1 MTLYVRTPLFV
12 GSALGLTL
20 AALAKFQETVPCLQ
34 VRLTK
39 IQDCNVNLVKLHLA
53 NRGGPM
59 VVVSQAFSANNE
71 KHSSLDTVIKPR
83 GKLQGWTRPIGEL
96 GPSREVEVTEIWTK
110 TRSRH
115 KSSHKPSDNTS
126 DKPSDDLCSLLKK
139 SNVQFYVEYKYCY
152 VPYLGCVLN
161 GQACFDLV

>member
-1 MTLYVRTPLFV
+1 MFV
-12 GSALGLTL
+12 VSALGLTL
-20 AALAKFQETVPCLQ
+20 TALAKLQETVPCLQ

-39 IQDCNVNLVKLHLA
+39 IQDSNVDLVKLHLA

-59 VVVSQAFSANNE
+59 VVVSQAFLANNE

-83 GKLQGWTRPIGEL
+83 GKLRGWTQPIREL

-110 TRSRH
+110 S
-115 KSSHKPSDNTS
+115 S
-126 DKPSDDLCSLLKK
+126 DKPSDKPSGTPSDDLDNLCSLLKK

-152 VPYLGCVLN
+152 VPYFGCVLN